1 MRTSSTKSAG
11 FTLMELMIVVAVIG
25 VLAAI
30 AYPSYSNYV
39 LRANRSE
46 AQAMLNDAAA
56 RQERYYA
63 QNYAYVVSA
72 TDMGKLGMRNT
83 TGTGS
88 ATAVKSDTGKYT
100 LSVGTDNS
108 GYILTATRAG
118 PQVADTTC
126 GNLTLNGAG
135 VKGVSVSGA
144 SVADCWK

>member
-1 MRTSSTKSAG
+1 MKSSLTRMAG

-25 VLAAI
+25 VLAGI

-63 QNYAYVVSA
+63 QNYAYITTTA
-72 TDMGKLGMRNT
+72 DLGKLGMRNT

-88 ATAVKSDTGKYT
+88 STAVKSDTGKYA
-100 LSVGTDNS
+100 LSVGSTNT
-108 GYILTATRAG
+108 YTLTAT
-118 PQVADTTC
+118 PQGAQTGDTKC
-126 GNLTLNGAG
+126 GNLTLDAAG
-135 VKGVSVSGA
+135 TKGA
-144 SVADCWK
+144 SATGAVVADCWK